1 MDDPELIRLDTPTRD
16 LWPPKD
22 PNEEVEEE
30 DEESEEEDEPEEEEQ
45 PYVKFRRMARAVK
58 MLIHV
63 CHVCKSLLVTS
74 VSQESWFALLDNLIA
89 VTTLQ
94 QSQKKGRE
102 FVRLVQNGAGKF
114 MQLTFDLNDYKQQ
127 KQTEGLFTDEIRDI
141 MRQRPGT
148 RKQDKVD
155 EVVKCLKSM
164 SKQFREYPFTVQ
176 RKIVQYSFYDKYK
189 HNRVILREGLAPDG
203 IYFNV
208 SGTLITKPEG
218 RKNTEEIHP
227 GDKFGEEDLICG
239 CARRSTV
246 ITRHEVEL
254 LFLHRFDYMDIFD
267 MAADSND
274 EKNLEIC
281 KKNEVLRHFPLEKLA
296 ENPGTWSVLKY
307 KYGRLMVK
315 DSNDVEWIYVIK
327 SGEARVLS
335 YLKPEI
341 IDISKRRKE
350 IQKMMQMESPFY
362 RKKKLLNFIAGRDST
377 ESAYKSSNY
386 HPGQRRGLVSAPPT
400 YGHRRCLEDLAY
412 KSFPETPRNYQ
423 TLESVIGKREPLK
436 QITNDVK
443 LPKLQVINSA
453 RSSKG
458 RESDDCNEENDTK
471 NSAREPDEKTENE
484 HVTIEDIKPITES
497 KTSFYQKTG
506 TRNTVNL
513 VPRAKSE
520 MSSLLSRSGSRMK
533 LEKSQYESSVKSL
546 SERQKSVVKKRELP
560 PFVQVE
566 VLHPGQ
572 SFGLLSLLEPSQRGP
587 SVSLVSGEC
596 EVLAINKKFF
606 NKNCDDAMKSLI
618 ILKEKPFPPQ
628 QELVDRLD
636 ISMQWDEFKQD
647 TVKEFIDNLTRMKE
661 IKR

>member
-30 DEESEEEDEPEEEEQ
+30 DEESEEEDEAEEEEQ

-254 LFLHRFDYMDIFD
+254 LFLHRF
-267 MAADSND
+267 
-274 EKNLEIC
+274 
-281 KKNEVLRHFPLEKLA
+281 
-296 ENPGTWSVLKY
+296 
-307 KYGRLMVK
+307 
-315 DSNDVEWIYVIK
+315 
-327 SGEARVLS
+327 
-335 YLKPEI
+335 
-341 IDISKRRKE
+341 
-350 IQKMMQMESPFY
+350 
-362 RKKKLLNFIAGRDST
+362 
-377 ESAYKSSNY
+377 
-386 HPGQRRGLVSAPPT
+386 
-400 YGHRRCLEDLAY
+400 
-412 KSFPETPRNYQ
+412 
-423 TLESVIGKREPLK
+423 
-436 QITNDVK
+436 
-443 LPKLQVINSA
+443 
-453 RSSKG
+453 
-458 RESDDCNEENDTK
+458 
-471 NSAREPDEKTENE
+471 
-484 HVTIEDIKPITES
+484 
-497 KTSFYQKTG
+497 
-506 TRNTVNL
+506 
-513 VPRAKSE
+513 
-520 MSSLLSRSGSRMK
+520 
-533 LEKSQYESSVKSL
+533 
-546 SERQKSVVKKRELP
+546 
-560 PFVQVE
+560 
-566 VLHPGQ
+566 
-572 SFGLLSLLEPSQRGP
+572 
-587 SVSLVSGEC
+587 
-596 EVLAINKKFF
+596 
-606 NKNCDDAMKSLI
+606 
-618 ILKEKPFPPQ
+618 
-628 QELVDRLD
+628 
-636 ISMQWDEFKQD
+636 
-647 TVKEFIDNLTRMKE
+647 
-661 IKR
+661 